1 MHVITIRRWK
11 KKLVLLLVAAVFLV
25 SLGLGISW
33 YLTPED
39 NPAVAP
45 SENSLQKDIL
55 TQPIKV
61 QGQPAAQPAKNQS
74 APSTNQAQPQGTSK

>member
-1 MHVITIRRWK
+1 MVVITIKRWK

-33 YLTPED
+33 YLNPAD

-45 SENSLQKDIL
+45 SDNSLQKDIL
-55 TQPIKV
+55 TQPVKV
-61 QGQPAAQPAKNQS
+61 QGQPAAQPAKNQPT
-74 APSTNQAQPQGTSK
+74 PSTKQAQPQGTSK